1 MMIQR
6 GIKKKRWADLKK
18 EKKQLYDSWI
28 SFTEKEESRRDNVEI
43 EWKNEDEQDAVTELT
58 APTTVE
64 EKLPNKTNIV
74 SKVDALTTVSLETTP
89 QSLFNDTNVAEK
101 TTSTC
106 ITTPTK
112 NVTPTKLTASNTKDV
127 INITESNEL
136 SVDNDISIHDSDEDS
151 TATYM
156 STNPVVIVKK
166 VDGSC
171 ESSRCYKSTLMPTN
185 HYCVNDMPGSNVFF
199 SDNKE
204 REVCDNATCC
214 ECRSRI
220 GDIDGKYVNYC
231 LECVSPK
238 INKRNIVLK
247 EKEVLCKASKT
258 NTSTT
263 KRSNKKRKAVQP
275 RKSSR
280 ITSGRPQRRN
290 KNN

>member
-1 MMIQR
+1 M
-6 GIKKKRWADLKK
+6 
-18 EKKQLYDSWI
+18 I

-64 EKLPNKTNIV
+64 EKSPNRTNIV
-74 SKVDALTTVSLETTP
+74 SKIDALTRVSLETTT
-89 QSLFNDTNVAEK
+89 QSLLNDTNVAEK

-112 NVTPTKLTASNTKDV
+112 NVVLAKLTESDTKEV
-127 INITESNEL
+127 INITEPNE
-136 SVDNDISIHDSDEDS
+136 ISINHGISIPDSDEAS
-151 TATYM
+151 TATYT
-156 STNPVVIVKK
+156 STKQVVIVKK
-166 VDGSC
+166 ADGSC
-171 ESSRCYKSTLMPTN
+171 EPSKCYKCNLMPTN

-204 REVCDNATCC
+204 REVCGNATCC

-290 KNN
+290 KKIKRYSRTLG